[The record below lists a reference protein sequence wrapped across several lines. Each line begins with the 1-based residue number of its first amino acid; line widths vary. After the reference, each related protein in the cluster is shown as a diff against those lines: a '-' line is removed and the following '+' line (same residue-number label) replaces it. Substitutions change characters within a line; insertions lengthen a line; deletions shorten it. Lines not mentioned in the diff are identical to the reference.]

1 MKSDN
6 ARAGM
11 QQAPARS
18 LFNALGQLLPKHK
31 GNILQFLHLSEVK

>member
-18 LFNALGQLLPKHK
+18 LFIALGFTLEELK
-31 GNILQFLHLSEVK
+31 